1 MQSCQTPFS
10 RSNYEA
16 GPIAGKSVFLRSVQK
31 GLETFFILDYTL
43 GMEKAADCAKDV
55 SVISCDQFFTAEY
68 MVPRLT
74 SVDQHNALFGQFV
87 IKALLSAMEGGRE
100 NVLLRYD
107 PELIIRES
115 CMPPAQKENK
125 ENQTE

>member
-1 MQSCQTPFS
+1 MPWQRLWEKCRRDLWLYIALATAAVLCLLLGLGGSAPAGQTDE
-10 RSNYEA
+10 EA
-16 GPIAGKSVFLRSVQK
+16 
-31 GLETFFILDYTL
+31 
-43 GMEKAADCAKDV
+43 
-55 SVISCDQFFTAEY
+55 
-68 MVPRLT
+68 RLAR
-74 SVDQHNALFGQFV
+74 V
-87 IKALLSAMEGGRE
+87 LSAMEGGRE